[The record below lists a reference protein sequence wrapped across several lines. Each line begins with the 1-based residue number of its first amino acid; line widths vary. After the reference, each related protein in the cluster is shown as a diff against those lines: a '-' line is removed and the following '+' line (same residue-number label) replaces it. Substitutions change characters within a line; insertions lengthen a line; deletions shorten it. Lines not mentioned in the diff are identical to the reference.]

1 MSGGHPRHLLILVCG
16 AANLLDSLPLTRV
29 AVEHAIRDYANSLL
43 REIPDAYWQKLA
55 RFDQPQEDLPKDEE
69 HQEML
74 FLLHVFEYVNGRPWY
89 EVNPVLRT
97 LERFQSRT
105 VT

>member
-1 MSGGHPRHLLILVCG
+1 
-16 AANLLDSLPLTRV
+16 
-29 AVEHAIRDYANSLL
+29 L
-43 REIPDAYWQKLA
+43 REVPDRFWDKLW
-55 RFDQPQEDLPKDEE
+55 RFEQPQDEIPKDDD

-97 LERFQSRT
+97 LERFSRRSAT
-105 VT
+105 